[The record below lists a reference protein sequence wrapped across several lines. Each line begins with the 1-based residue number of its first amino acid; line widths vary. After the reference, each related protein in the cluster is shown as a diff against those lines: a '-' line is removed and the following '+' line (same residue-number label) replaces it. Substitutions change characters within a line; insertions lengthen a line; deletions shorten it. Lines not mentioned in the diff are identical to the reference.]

1 MQNMIF
7 YNGCYIRDDGDGH
20 YTAFFYDEDGDL
32 NELTTKDLDKAKRVI
47 DEHPFDENGEPYEQ
61 DPNMVAKIVE
71 FSIQTRVVVPNT
83 GGEETVNCAVMEAAL
98 KNIRN
103 DIEGYVCWDNVVQIA
118 DDDEMPYDPEFDDDD
133 VYDKV

>member
-61 DPNMVAKIVE
+61 QHGGQTKVAKLVT
-71 FSIQTRVVVPNT
+71 FSITTRVVIESDGNERYD
-83 GGEETVNCAVMEAAL
+83 EEYAYAKAV
-98 KNIRN
+98 KNIMS
-103 DIEGYVCWDNVVQIA
+103 DIEGYLCMENLDSI
-118 DDDEMPYDPEFDDDD
+118 DDDKEMPYDPAYDD
-133 VYDKV
+133 

>member
-32 NELTTKDLDKAKRVI
+32 NELTTKDLNKAKRVI

-71 FSIQTRVVVPNT
+71 FSIQSRVVVPNT
-83 GGEETVNCAVMEAAL
+83 GGDEAVIDAA
-98 KNIRN
+98 IRAAIEKIKR
-103 DIEGYVCWDNVVQIA
+103 DIDGYLCWDNVIDVE
-118 DDDEMPYDPEFDDDD
+118 DDREMPYDPELDD
-133 VYDKV
+133 